1 MNDVEIKKVDAQGRV
16 SLPVNWR
23 KKFLRDTDEV
33 MIIKV
38 DEKLEIIPTNA
49 DLSKYIDSVEVDIG
63 EWKDYHILRKE
74 LRMP

>member
-1 MNDVEIKKVDAQGRV
+1 
-16 SLPVNWR
+16 
-23 KKFLRDTDEV
+23 